1 MKLAVQDPL
10 LKQTMLDRRSVILT
24 FLYRSAS
31 SHCELCPLCVLLE
44 NPRLT
49 RNLFTLCLV
58 VLWPLSLLCIV
69 FTKSNKQMS
78 LYITRKYQS
87 QIRPNNLSGAS
98 VGIIC
103 HSSLMLMHS
112 NYFYVG
118 CLYFFSSLSVK
129 TSK

>member
-31 SHCELCPLCVLLE
+31 SHCELCPPCVLLE

-87 QIRPNNLSGAS
+87 QIQPINLSGGFS
-98 VGIIC
+98 RDHLTLFSCIP
-103 HSSLMLMHS
+103 
-112 NYFYVG
+112 NYFTLGV
-118 CLYFFSSLSVK
+118 CTFFQPLDQDQ
-129 TSK
+129 